1 MQGRPDQG
9 NGSWDRERAT
19 AARLA
24 ALKGTRETLQG
35 TGKYRAISS
44 ATGKHGAI
52 SSATG
57 KYGAIPQ
64 RPPYMPPHMD
74 SRPETISRA
83 PRPQHQ
89 TRQPRKMHP
98 LIIILGA
105 FVAIITIIAF
115 VLVFLL
121 VGAINQNTG
130 PAATSVDFLSSLSS
144 KNYDN
149 AYQDLGP
156 AVTIRL
162 NRQDFTQQ
170 AQALD
175 QQYGAITDYSE
186 VPNSAIVK
194 NNTRSFTYT
203 ITRKNLS
210 KPYKLTITL
219 QQDQND
225 NNNWKIV
232 DYGTTLGPT
241 QS

>member
-1 MQGRPDQG
+1 MQRRPDPG
-9 NGSWDRERAT
+9 NESWDRERVT

-24 ALKGTRETLQG
+24 ALKGTRASLQG

-52 SSATG
+52 PT
-57 KYGAIPQ
+57 
-64 RPPYMPPHMD
+64 RPPDMPHLD
-74 SRPETISRA
+74 LASRPDTTPRA

-89 TRQPRKMHP
+89 TSQPGKRRR
-98 LIIILGA
+98 LIIVLGA
-105 FVAIITIIAF
+105 IVAIIAIISF

-121 VGAINQNTG
+121 VSAVNQNAG
-130 PAATSVDFLSSLSS
+130 PATTTTDFLSALSS
-144 KNYDN
+144 KSYDN

-162 NRQDFTQQ
+162 NREDFTKQ
-170 AQALD
+170 AQDLD
-175 QQYGAITDYSE
+175 QRYGAITDYKE
-186 VPNSAIVK
+186 VPDSAK
-194 NNTRSFTYT
+194 FNNNTESFTYT
-203 ITRKNLS
+203 ITRQNWS
-210 KPYKLTITL
+210 KPYTLTITL
-219 QQDQND
+219 QQDPND